1 MARYEAEA
9 AVVGGGVVGCAV
21 AHALAARGVETVL
34 LEARPQLGT
43 AASGTNSG
51 IVHTGFDSP
60 PGELETELILR
71 AGSLRGALLEA
82 LGVPVRRCGALLR
95 AEGAEQREAIA
106 RLARNA
112 AGNGVE
118 TEPRGADCLLV
129 PGESITDPAAFTSAL
144 GALAARAGASVRT
157 AEPVAALAAAPGGG
171 IAVRLAGGGS
181 LRVRG
186 VANCAGLYADE
197 LAAVGGDAPFEV
209 YPRKGEFLVFA
220 QPSEPLKRIL
230 LPVPSAAGKGV
241 LVFPTVDGHVIAGP
255 TARDRTD
262 KEDWSV
268 EPDAGELILAKAR
281 AMWPALEDAEPLA
294 AYAGLRPAGRGV
306 NYAIAASEALPGLVD
321 VAAVRSTGLTAA
333 PAIGERV
340 ARLLAAAAGL
350 QLGPAAPPAALPER
364 QAGEPWWRLAA
375 AQSAGSR
382 AAR

>member
-21 AHALAARGVETVL
+21 AYALAARGVETVL
-34 LEARPQLGT
+34 LETRPQLGT

-51 IVHTGFDSP
+51 ILHTGFDSK

-71 AGSLRGALLEA
+71 AGELRGALLEA
-82 LGVPVRRCGALLR
+82 LDVPFRRCGALLR
-95 AEGAEQREAIA
+95 AAGIEQREAIA
-106 RLARNA
+106 RLAANA
-112 AGNGVE
+112 GGNGVE
-118 TEPRGADCLLV
+118 AELHGADCLLV

-144 GALAARAGASVRT
+144 GELAARAGASVRT

-171 IAVRLAGGGS
+171 IAVQLAGGGS

-197 LAAVGGDAPFEV
+197 LAAVDGPAPFEV
-209 YPRKGEFLVFA
+209 YPRKGEFLVFP
-220 QPSEPLKRIL
+220 QPSEPLDRIL
-230 LPVPSAAGKGV
+230 LPVPTAAGKGV

-255 TARDRTD
+255 TARDRID

-281 AMWPALEDAEPLA
+281 AMWPALEDAEPIA
-294 AYAGLRPAGRGV
+294 AYAGLRPAGRGC
-306 NYAIAASEALPGLVD
+306 NYAIAASAGLPGLVD

-340 ARLLAAAAGL
+340 AQLLAEAVGL
-350 QLGPAAPPAALPER
+350 TLGTPAAPAPLPER
-364 QAGEPWWRLAA
+364 RTAEPWWRLAA

-382 AAR
+382 AGR